1 MMGKQS
7 GREMSD
13 KTDDKVEVPR
23 WALAFILENA
33 QFQDEGPP
41 GEGWASVKM
50 AGAVKALEEA
60 MEGD

>member
-1 MMGKQS
+1 MS
-7 GREMSD
+7 G